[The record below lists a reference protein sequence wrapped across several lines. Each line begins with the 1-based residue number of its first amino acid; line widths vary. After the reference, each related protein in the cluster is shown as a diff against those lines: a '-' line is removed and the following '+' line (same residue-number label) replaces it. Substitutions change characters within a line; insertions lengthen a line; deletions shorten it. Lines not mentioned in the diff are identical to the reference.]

1 MSRRLVVSAVDAE
14 RHGVPGVSLG
24 VGPVRAAARMATVL
38 ARRRPSAV
46 LLIGSCGVYGDRWP
60 VGAVVR
66 GGRIGFADTGAV
78 AGLGYVPLPPPC
90 LLAGSSPA
98 LGGLPAGHIL
108 TVAAITSDPQAAALH
123 ARDWDLEHME
133 AYGAAL
139 ACQDAEVPFFAVL
152 GVANQV
158 GPDAHA
164 QWKAHRVEAEQAA
177 CRIAERWLQE
187 DGRDLSLGDGQTR

>member
-14 RHGVPGVSLG
+14 RHGVPGISLG
-24 VGPVRAAARMATVL
+24 VGPVRAAARMASVL
-38 ARRRPSAV
+38 AMQRPSAV
-46 LLIGSCGVYGDRWP
+46 LLVGSCGVYGDRWP

-66 GGRIGFADTGAV
+66 GGRLGFADTGATT
-78 AGLGYVPLPPPC
+78 GLGYVPLPPPS
-90 LLAGSSPA
+90 LFAGSHPA
-98 LGGLPAGHIL
+98 LDELPIGQIL

-123 ARDWDLEHME
+123 ARNWELEHME

-139 ACQDAEVPFFAVL
+139 ACQDAGVPFYVVL

-158 GPDAHA
+158 GPAAHA